1 MHSNF
6 CIFNEDLWRKEISK
20 IKFLMNIS
28 FPSWKE
34 NTSTLPSRCN
44 SLLSS
49 TPSHLSLTSTF
60 SPPFSSSLLFSPLL
74 YPSTLPLFFL
84 LSLFPFPRLPSLSFP
99 LPFPIFFPPFPFY
112 PLYFFN

>member
-20 IKFLMNIS
+20 IKFLMNIFFFS
-28 FPSWKE
+28 SCEE

-49 TPSHLSLTSTF
+49 TPRHLSLTSTF
-60 SPPFSSSLLFSPLL
+60 SPPFSSSLLFSPL
-74 YPSTLPLFFL
+74 PSTLPHFFL